1 EKSYHLLRQAMEKTQ
16 MCALGQ
22 LVMRQKNHLAL
33 MFPRGD
39 YIVVELLRYPHS
51 IIQAHEAPYL
61 KKDPKQFKIPK
72 KELDMAV
79 QLIKTM
85 QGQWNPEEYGD
96 NYYEEV
102 MELINKK
109 IKGKKVHVAKEV
121 SKTSAEASNVR
132 DIMPLLRKSL
142 EAKKQKS
149 KREAPS
155 KKRA

>member
-1 EKSYHLLRQAMEKTQ
+1 
-16 MCALGQ
+16 
-22 LVMRQKNHLAL
+22 
-33 MFPRGD
+33 MFPRED

-51 IIQAHEAPYL
+51 IIQAHEAHYL
-61 KKDPKQFKIPK
+61 KKNPDQFKIPK
-72 KELDMAV
+72 KELDMAI

-85 QGQWNPEEYGD
+85 KGEWNPEEYGD

-102 MELINKK
+102 MDLINKK

-121 SKTSAEASNVR
+121 SKEKGEASNVR

-142 EAKKQKS
+142 EAKKARS
-149 KREAPS
+149 KKETS